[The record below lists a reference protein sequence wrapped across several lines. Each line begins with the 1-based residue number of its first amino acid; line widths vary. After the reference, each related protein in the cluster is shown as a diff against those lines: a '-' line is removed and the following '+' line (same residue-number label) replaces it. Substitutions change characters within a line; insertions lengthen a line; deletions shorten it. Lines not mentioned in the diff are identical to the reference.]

1 MNLSETRIAN
11 ARRAFAQAG
20 GVGKVAKKLG
30 YANASFLVQIFG
42 PNPTRAPS
50 EKTMRKIEAAL
61 VLPMGSLDWP
71 AASLAA
77 PPAMSWSPE
86 PGISLPAGPAPV
98 RAHINVDQ
106 LSRAIQ
112 FVKRL
117 ETEEQVQLNTER
129 TATLIAM
136 VYEDAT
142 EHGGQMRD
150 DKWRPVVQLLRN

>member
-1 MNLSETRIAN
+1 MDITDTRIAN

-50 EKTMRKIEAAL
+50 EKTMRKIESAL
-61 VLPMGSLDWP
+61 VLPSGSLDWP
-71 AASLAA
+71 AA
-77 PPAMSWSPE
+77 SWSPE
-86 PGISLPAGPAPV
+86 PGISLNQSAPL
-98 RAHINVDQ
+98 RPQINVDQ
-106 LSRAIQ
+106 LGKAIL

-117 ETEEQVQLNTER
+117 ESEEQVQLSNDR
-129 TATLIAM
+129 LATLVAM

-142 EHGGQMRD
+142 EHDGLMREA
-150 DKWRPVVQLLRN
+150 KWRPVVQLLRT